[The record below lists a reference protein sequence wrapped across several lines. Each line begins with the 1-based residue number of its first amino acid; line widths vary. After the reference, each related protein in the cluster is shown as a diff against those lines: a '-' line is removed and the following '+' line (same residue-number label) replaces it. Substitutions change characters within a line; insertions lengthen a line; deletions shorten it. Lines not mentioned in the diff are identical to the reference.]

1 MVLTE
6 YILRGNDTWNP
17 NVSGEDL
24 AGRLSAE
31 EGLYGPIDSGMCSSL
46 WLQAAQRVLEK
57 DRRRCP

>member
-6 YILRGNDTWNP
+6 YILRGNDTWNL

-46 WLQAAQRVLEK
+46 WLQAA
-57 DRRRCP
+57 